1 MNTITLFNSYYFNF
15 LRKLKDISKPLRE
28 KSEDANIIYKSV
40 KSNYPSYEK
49 HSDEYKNWFTE
60 NSIIKDLFSK
70 IDDIE
75 LNYSEMI
82 KLLDSD
88 TIKNSL
94 IYKDISVNNIRKILN
109 KDQILLHF
117 CAVFLIFSEGDYE
130 EEVINDIINVINN
143 LKKEDDYKENIE
155 KIKIDKVKL
164 LLKYIYLFNEQV
176 SNDANLSIKELEDT
190 SLGKLAKEIM
200 SEINIDEVQSSLN
213 AQEGAGAVD
222 ILSSLAN
229 PDSGIAK
236 LLSTVSQKMIS
247 KISSGEINQGDL
259 LQDAMKFSSKLGSS
273 GIMPGLGNMGNMLN
287 MMQKMSGNQGQSG
300 NDSDDDIE
308 MSSLQNI
315 MKNMVENMGNN
326 NKKGGGVGGNVRTET
341 RIDSNKMNRL
351 IKQKQLRKKLD
362 EKKKKEKNKE

>member
-1 MNTITLFNSYYFNF
+1 MNTITIFNSYYFNF
-15 LRKLKDISKPLRE
+15 LRKLKDIAKPLRDNNV
-28 KSEDANIIYKSV
+28 DANIIYKTV
-40 KSNYPSYEK
+40 KTNYPSYEK
-49 HSDEYKNWFTE
+49 SSNEYKNWFTE
-60 NSIIKDLFSK
+60 NSNIKELFSK
-70 IDDIE
+70 INDTE

-88 TIKNSL
+88 NIKNSL
-94 IYKDISVNNIRKILN
+94 IYKDVSVDNIRKILN

-117 CAVFLIFSEGDYE
+117 CAVFLIFSENDYE
-130 EEVINDIINVINN
+130 EEVINDIMNVINN
-143 LKKEDDYKENIE
+143 VKKEEDFKQNIE
-155 KIKIDKVKL
+155 KIKLERVKL

-200 SEINIDEVQSSLN
+200 SEINIDEIQSSLN
-213 AQEGAGAVD
+213 SPDGEGAVD

-229 PDSGIAK
+229 PDSGITK

-287 MMQKMSGNQGQSG
+287 MMQKMSGNHGQSG

-326 NKKGGGVGGNVRTET
+326 KQKVGGNNARTET

-351 IKQKQLRKKLD
+351 IKQKQLRKKLE
-362 EKKKKEKNKE
+362 EKKRKNKE